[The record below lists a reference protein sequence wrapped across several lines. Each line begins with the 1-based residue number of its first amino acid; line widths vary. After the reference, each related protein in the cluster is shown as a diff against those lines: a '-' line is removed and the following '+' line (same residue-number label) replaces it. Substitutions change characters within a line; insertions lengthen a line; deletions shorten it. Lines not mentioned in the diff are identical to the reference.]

1 MAFTPAGMFYLG
13 KEDLAPTQNLIGA
26 GARQAFGMPNQE
38 ELVDQ
43 ILRKADYDT
52 PEGRRTAINE
62 IRKVDPEKAME
73 FEKMNI
79 EHERSLL
86 LTEKTQH
93 EVIKS
98 KLAPDS
104 AIKGVASTMSN
115 FIISE
120 PLDITYP
127 IIIGT
132 NWTKDGWKKGESER
146 FYKKIKAVEDTFAN
160 WLVGLK
166 LTNTDVYKLQRDSDL
181 RREYFERFAEES
193 GTPFIEQI
201 ENLFKSATPIK
212 QTGNT
217 LNKTTDYTHFKEN
230 KTSTKTKKDEVV
242 TPESMGLNKDDFYF
256 HKGKNM
262 WYYKRGPN
270 IGKPLDKRY
279 QFNMTAADQENEVNS
294 SLFGGTSYA

>member
-79 EHERSLL
+79 EHERSLI
-86 LTEKTQH
+86 LTEKSKQD
-93 EVIKS
+93 VAKGKRASDGQIDNISNRLGNFIKS
-98 KLAPDS
+98 SDMDTWYPLVMGVPWSKD
-104 AIKGVASTMSN
+104 IKKPEMTLYN
-115 FIISE
+115 
-120 PLDITYP
+120 T
-127 IIIGT
+127 
-132 NWTKDGWKKGESER
+132 
-146 FYKKIKAVEDTFAN
+146 KIKAFVDNYNIWIDSLNLSKTQAAELQNDSTKRTALLHQYAEHHGDPLAKAIAN
-160 WLVGLK
+160 M
-166 LTNTDVYKLQRDSDL
+166 
-181 RREYFERFAEES
+181 
-193 GTPFIEQI
+193 
-201 ENLFKSATPIK
+201 FKKGVPN
-212 QTGNT
+212 GNT
-217 LNKTTDYTHFKEN
+217 LKIEKED
-230 KTSTKTKKDEVV
+230 KTSTETKEDKTSTETKKDGVV
-242 TPESMGLNKDDFYF
+242 TRR
-256 HKGKNM
+256 GKRN
-262 WYYKRGPN
+262 
-270 IGKPLDKRY
+270 

>member
-79 EHERSLL
+79 EHERSLI
-86 LTEKTQH
+86 LTEKSKQD
-93 EVIKS
+93 VAKGKRASDGQIDNISNRLGNFIKS
-98 KLAPDS
+98 SDMDTWYPLVMGVPWSKD
-104 AIKGVASTMSN
+104 IKKPEMTLYN
-115 FIISE
+115 
-120 PLDITYP
+120 T
-127 IIIGT
+127 
-132 NWTKDGWKKGESER
+132 
-146 FYKKIKAVEDTFAN
+146 KIKAFVDNYNIWIDSLNLSKTQAAELQNDSTKRTALLHQYAEHHGDPLAKAIAN
-160 WLVGLK
+160 M
-166 LTNTDVYKLQRDSDL
+166 
-181 RREYFERFAEES
+181 
-193 GTPFIEQI
+193 
-201 ENLFKSATPIK
+201 FKKGVPN
-212 QTGNT
+212 GNT
-217 LNKTTDYTHFKEN
+217 LKIKED
-230 KTSTKTKKDEVV
+230 KTSTETKEDKTSTETKKDGVV
-242 TPESMGLNKDDFYF
+242 TRR
-256 HKGKNM
+256 GKRN
-262 WYYKRGPN
+262 
-270 IGKPLDKRY
+270 